1 MRTLSIAAI
10 GGLTGDSASNAS
22 WAAYGQAVN
31 LQQDLYNFIKGS
43 GSLEFDIATGGNTAG
58 IVLTTVNTFDLT
70 YYITAASIFTWV
82 YINNAANVTSVAT
95 RVGSSSGNYY
105 LMTATT
111 PNDGTSFVNGWNLVR
126 FDFNNKTTVG
136 TPVVT
141 TCNYVALYLNLVS
154 STVVDTGYR
163 FNWFNAKQGNIS
175 NLIYYSQFPW
185 QSFVGTL
192 QNRSTLDTDYIV
204 CDQDEYPLFVEKGV
218 EVLGMAARETADSQA
233 AALKYNGSP
242 QKAGMA
248 REYKMRYPTE
258 SLQLTSTM
266 YYMSNGGERYDGSDI
281 WIR

>member
-1 MRTLSIAAI
+1 MYIALFYVAKRSSVVQC
-10 GGLTGDSASNAS
+10 T
-22 WAAYGQAVN
+22 
-31 LQQDLYNFIKGS
+31 
-43 GSLEFDIATGGNTAG
+43 
-58 IVLTTVNTFDLT
+58 
-70 YYITAASIFTWV
+70 
-82 YINNAANVTSVAT
+82 TSVAT
-95 RVGSSSGNYY
+95 HSRLASWTRLLLFVFLTKASG
-105 LMTATT
+105 T
-111 PNDGTSFVNGWNLVR
+111 
-126 FDFNNKTTVG
+126 
-136 TPVVT
+136 
-141 TCNYVALYLNLVS
+141 
-154 STVVDTGYR
+154 VDTGYR
-163 FNWFNAKQGNIS
+163 FNWLNAKQGNIS

-185 QSFVGTL
+185 QSFAGTL

-218 EVLGMAARETADSQA
+218 EVFGLEAREIADSQA